1 MADDER
7 LTDQDY
13 ADLLEFR
20 ATLRRFE
27 QWSEERAREAGLTPA
42 QHQLLLAI
50 KGHPDRRG
58 PTIRELAEWL
68 ASRHH
73 SVVGLVDRAAAAGL
87 VERAPDRTDGRV
99 VRVRLTR
106 LGNRRIDRLSA
117 VHLRQLRSL
126 APLLGRLTKEARE
139 LTSPD

>member
-1 MADDER
+1 
-7 LTDQDY
+7 
-13 ADLLEFR
+13 
-20 ATLRRFE
+20 
-27 QWSEERAREAGLTPA
+27 LTPA

-126 APLLGRLTKEARE
+126 APLLGRLGTESRQS
-139 LTSPD
+139 TPPD

>member
-58 PTIRELAEWL
+58 PTIRELAKWL